1 MAKKKSW
8 TDQEKSYIKRY
19 AKSKTLADLAGRFDA
34 GEDEVR
40 AQLRAL
46 GVTTK
51 DGEPAA
57 AAGRGPGAD
66 PEIADYEAGV
76 RAFGEGKLAAAEK
89 AFRKVL
95 DATDRPE
102 VAARARQHLDAIGRR
117 RGGDEGEAEPFTRA
131 VYERNRG
138 NLAAALELAEKHAK
152 KDDDGRFALL
162 AAGLHSASDREKEAV
177 EALSRAVE
185 KDPVNRVRAYHDP
198 DLAELRK
205 KKEHAHLFAL
215 ES

>member
-1 MAKKKSW
+1 MAKKSW
-8 TDQEKSYIKRY
+8 SDQEKSYIKRY

-40 AQLRAL
+40 AQLAAL

-51 DGEPAA
+51 DGEPAG
-57 AAGRGPGAD
+57 AGSGPD
-66 PEIADYEAGV
+66 PEIAEYETGI
-76 RAFGEGKLAAAEK
+76 RAFGGGELDAAEK

-95 DATDRPE
+95 DTTDRPE
-102 VAARARQHLDAIGRR
+102 LAARARQHLTAIGRR
-117 RGGDEGEAEPFTRA
+117 RGGDDGDADPFTRA
-131 VYERNRG
+131 VLARNRG
-138 NLAAALELAEKHAK
+138 DFAAALDLAQKHGK

-162 AAGLHSASDREKEAV
+162 AAGLHSASDRQDEAV

-205 KKEHAHLFAL
+205 KKEHAHLFAM

>member
-1 MAKKKSW
+1 MAKKSW
-8 TDQEKSYIKRY
+8 SEQEKSYIKRY

-34 GEDEVR
+34 REDEVR
-40 AQLRAL
+40 AQLAAL

-51 DGEPAA
+51 DGQPASPS
-57 AAGRGPGAD
+57 AGGPD
-66 PEIADYEAGV
+66 PEIADYEAGI
-76 RAFGEGKLAAAEK
+76 RAFGAGKLDAAEK

-102 VAARARQHLDAIGRR
+102 VAARARQHLTAIDRR
-117 RGGDEGEAEPFTRA
+117 RGGEAGDADPYTRA
-131 VYERNRG
+131 VFERNRG
-138 NLAAALELAEKHAK
+138 DVAAALALAEKHAK
-152 KDDDGRFALL
+152 GDADGRFALL
-162 AAGLHSASDREKEAV
+162 AAGLHSASDRENEAV
-177 EALSRAVE
+177 AALTRAVE
-185 KDPVNRVRAYHDP
+185 RDPVNRVRAYHDA

>member
-8 TDQEKSYIKRY
+8 SEQETSYIKRY
-19 AKSKTLADLAGRFDA
+19 AKSKTLADLSGRFDA

-40 AQLRAL
+40 AKLAAL

-51 DGEPAA
+51 DGEPAG
-57 AAGRGPGAD
+57 AGGGGPD
-66 PEIADYEAGV
+66 PEIGDYEAGI
-76 RAFGEGKLAAAEK
+76 RAFGAGKLDAAEK

-102 VAARARQHLDAIGRR
+102 LAARARQHLTAIGRR
-117 RGGDEGEAEPFTRA
+117 RGADEGDADPFTRA

-138 NLAAALELAEKHAK
+138 DFAAALALVEKHGK
-152 KDDDGRFALL
+152 DDDDGRFALL
-162 AAGLHSASDREKEAV
+162 AAGLHSASDRETDAV
-177 EALSRAVE
+177 EALSRAVA